1 MSQRILLCSAFLFI
15 CFFTKAQTVTVDS
28 PRPAEDLVNILF
40 DDSCAEISNVSISST
55 QAAGYFNNNGGAFPL
70 ANGVILRTGV
80 ASLSAGS
87 YTGNDADLSSRLNSN
102 GDPYLQD
109 LNATSGNTGAISE
122 TSFLEFDF
130 VPLASNFSFN
140 FIFASNEYGEW
151 QCSSQDIMAI
161 VLTDLGSGQSQNLAV
176 TPAGEPVAVRNIR
189 DQRNNPACNGIN
201 SNLFNSYEVNNP
213 QSTINMRGYTQ
224 MLNASSSLT
233 PGNTYRIRIAIADA
247 NDADFD
253 SAIFLQGGSFNT
265 SVNLGPDFTLCSGD
279 SATLTTDLDA
289 SVYQHRWLYNGT
301 VITGQTGNSININ
314 QSGTYTVRV
323 TNNGCLITDEVVVNE
338 LSVREPED
346 LQACFNGGQPASF
359 DLTLNNAST
368 LGLQNNQFEVVY
380 YASQANLNAGQAI
393 PQSEITNY
401 QSSGNQTIFIRLRNG
416 NTGNFC
422 DAVYDFRLS
431 VLPEIQI
438 SQPQPLERCASGTTD
453 TSFNLTQIN
462 NRILNGQNPAN
473 FNITYYESEAD
484 AQNAT
489 AEVASPYILPSGTS
503 SRTLWARVAY
513 ATEAGCFEV
522 VSFEILINNPP
533 PVDSLSDVFTCTS
546 YELPTLTNGSYFL
559 GANGTGQRLNAGEI
573 ITEDTEIFIYNGPDA
588 NGCSSQSVFSVN
600 IVSDYDLAER
610 EACGVFEIPSTLAG
624 DFYTQPGGPNGSGN
638 RLAPGTELTSSQTIY
653 FYFEENGTVCRDDAF
668 AITVFP
674 LPPVDQ
680 PEGIIA
686 CTSYTLPSLT
696 NGNYYTQPDGG
707 GTQLNAG
714 QVISNT
720 QTVYIFNDDNR
731 CTNEYA
737 WRIFIVPQFTDVTRC
752 GSYTL
757 PNVEQGSFYTQP
769 NGGGTVLSPG
779 SDITTSQEVYYFVET
794 NSGTNCTSD
803 SSFEVTVIAIPPVD
817 SLDDQLL
824 CEGDVYELP
833 VLANGDYFDQPNRQ
847 GNQYAPGT
855 EISESIILY
864 INNEVNGCSDETSFE
879 IEVRPA
885 LPIDNLTFVYSCEP
899 YVLPDL
905 IDGSYFTESQ
915 GQGTRIEPGTVID
928 ATTTIY
934 IYNGYDDFPE
944 CYSENAFEINILSVT
959 VPVFEDVAACDSYT
973 LPPLDEGG
981 YFTETGGQGTQ
992 LAPGDVITQ
1001 TQELFIYARNGT
1013 RFFCEDESSF
1023 TITVSST
1030 PVLTPEPDVEQ
1041 CGSYILPDLPQDQF
1055 VQAYY
1060 LGPNKQNPI
1069 NPADNT
1075 LAPGSYTI
1083 YKYAEAADNPNCFD
1097 EDVFEVT
1104 VYPLLDFTVEG
1115 GTVCRDAVTGDVI
1128 STTLLESGL
1137 SPAEFL
1143 VSWSLNGTVVG
1154 QGPDFVASEAG
1165 VYTVSTEKLNPEV
1178 GANCNYNPTTVEVF
1192 ESAVPVLDAEVSQP
1206 FAETSV
1212 IEVSVTQGYGTYEYQ
1227 LDDGFFQENPRFENV
1242 QPGVHTVT
1250 VRGVN
1255 GTCGAAVIEVV
1266 VIDFPKY
1273 FTPNNDGFNDTWN
1286 ISSLQDYP
1294 ETQIFIFNRFGKLIK
1309 SLQPNAPGWDGTY
1322 NGRNLPS
1329 DDYWFYVEFIY
1340 EERPVVFKSH
1350 FTLKR

>member
-15 CFFTKAQTVTVDS
+15 SFFTKAQTVTVDS

-70 ANGVILRTGV
+70 ADGVVLRTGV
-80 ASLSAGS
+80 ASLSAGP
-87 YTGNDADLSSRLNSN
+87 YTGNDADLSSSLNSN
-102 GDPYLQD
+102 GDAYLQD
-109 LNATSGNTGAISE
+109 LNAASGNTGAISE

-201 SNLFNSYEVNNP
+201 DDLFDSYEVSNP
-213 QSTINMRGYTQ
+213 RSTINMRGYTEV
-224 MLNASSSLT
+224 LNASSSLT
-233 PGNTYRIRIAIADA
+233 PGNTYRIRISIADA

-279 SATLTTDLDA
+279 SASLTTNLDA
-289 SVYQHRWLYNGT
+289 SVYDHRWLYNGT
-301 VITGQTGNSININ
+301 IITGQTGNTISVN

-346 LQACFNGGQPASF
+346 LQACYNGGQPASF
-359 DLTLNNAST
+359 DLTRNNASR
-368 LGLQNNQFEVVY
+368 LGLSNNQFEVVY
-380 YASQANLNAGQAI
+380 YASQADLNAGQAI
-393 PQSEITNY
+393 PQGEITNY

-438 SQPQPLERCASGTTD
+438 TQPQPLERCASGTTD

-473 FNITYYESEAD
+473 FDITYYESEAD
-484 AQNAT
+484 AQSAS
-489 AEVASPYILPSGTS
+489 AEVESPYILPAGTS

-513 ATEAGCFEV
+513 ASEGRCFET
-522 VSFEILINNPP
+522 VSFDILINNPP

-559 GANGTGQRLNAGEI
+559 GANGTGQRLNAGQI

-588 NGCSSQSVFSVN
+588 NGCSSQSVFTVN

-610 EACGVFEIPSTLAG
+610 EACGAFEIPVTRAG
-624 DFYTQPGGPNGSGN
+624 AYYTQPGGPAGAGT
-638 RLAPGTELTSSQTIY
+638 LIPAGTELTTSQTIY
-653 FYFEENGTVCRDDAF
+653 FYFEENGSVCRDDAF

-674 LPPVDQ
+674 LPPVDE
-680 PEGIIA
+680 PEGVIT
-686 CTSYTLPSLT
+686 CTNYTLPPLT
-696 NGNYYTQPDGG
+696 NGNYYTEPDGG

-714 QVISNT
+714 QIIRNT
-720 QTVYIFNDDNR
+720 QTVYIFNDDGR
-731 CTNEYA
+731 CTNEYL
-737 WRIFIVPQFTDVTRC
+737 WRIFIVPRFNDVTRC
-752 GSYTL
+752 GSYRL

-769 NGGGTVLSPG
+769 NGAGTAISPG
-779 SDITTSQEVYYFVET
+779 SDITTSQRVYYFVET

-803 SSFEVTVIAIPPVD
+803 YSFEVTVIAIPPVD

-833 VLANGDYFDQPNRQ
+833 VLANGDYFDEPNRQ

-864 INNEVNGCSDETSFE
+864 INNEINGCSDETSFE

-899 YVLPDL
+899 YELPDL
-905 IDGSYFTESQ
+905 IDGTYFTESQ
-915 GQGTRIEPGTVID
+915 GQGSRIEPGTVID
-928 ATTTIY
+928 TTTTIY

-944 CYSENAFEINILSVT
+944 CYSENAFEINILAVT

-973 LPPLDEGG
+973 LPPLEEGN

-1023 TITVSST
+1023 TVTISST

-1041 CGSYILPDLPQDQF
+1041 CGTYTLPDLPQDQF

-1060 LGPNKQNPI
+1060 LGPNKQSPI
-1069 NPADNT
+1069 DPADYELT
-1075 LAPGSYTI
+1075 PGSYTI
-1083 YKYAEAADNPNCFD
+1083 YKYAEATDNPNCFD

-1104 VYPLLDFTVEG
+1104 VYPLLDFTLEG

-1143 VSWSLNGTVVG
+1143 VSWSLNGTVVA

-1192 ESAVPVLDAEVSQP
+1192 ESAIPVLDAEVSQP

-1273 FTPNNDGFNDTWN
+1273 FTPNNDGFHDTWN

-1294 ETQIFIFNRFGKLIK
+1294 EAQIFIFNRFGKLIK
-1309 SLQPNAPGWDGTY
+1309 SLQPNGPGWDGTY

-1329 DDYWFYVEFIY
+1329 DDYWFNVEFMY
-1340 EERPVVFKSH
+1340 EERPIVFKSH

>member
-70 ANGVILRTGV
+70 ADGVILRTGV

-109 LNATSGNTGAISE
+109 LNAASGNTGAISE

-201 SNLFNSYEVNNP
+201 SNLFDSYEVNNP

-359 DLTLNNAST
+359 DLTRNNAST

-959 VPVFEDVAACDSYT
+959 VPVFEDVAACDNYT

-1041 CGSYILPDLPQDQF
+1041 CGSYTLPDLPQDQF

-1069 NPADNT
+1069 NPADYT

-1083 YKYAEAADNPNCFD
+1083 YKYAEAADNPNCFA
-1097 EDVFEVT
+1097 EDVFEVR

-1154 QGPDFVASEAG
+1154 QGPDFVASQAG

-1273 FTPNNDGFNDTWN
+1273 FTPNNDGFHDTWN
-1286 ISSLQDYP
+1286 ITSLQDYP
-1294 ETQIFIFNRFGKLIK
+1294 EAQIFIFNRFGKLIK
-1309 SLQPNAPGWDGTY
+1309 SLEPDGPGWDGTY

-1329 DDYWFYVEFIY
+1329 DDYWFNVEFIY
-1340 EERPVVFKSH
+1340 EERPIVFKSH